1 MKKGLLDDDG
11 LTPREREVARCAGGG
26 MSNREIAARL
36 GISPAT
42 VDVHLNHIFQKL
54 GIRRRGELAAYA
66 VRVGSA

>member
-1 MKKGLLDDDG
+1 MKKGVPEDDG

-26 MSNREIAARL
+26 MRNREIATQL

-54 GIRRRGELAAYA
+54 GISRRGELAAYA
-66 VRVGSA
+66 VRAGSA